1 MKNEDSG
8 KNMFRI
14 RAHQKR
20 GGLMRY
26 SVTISI
32 LAIISMSHG
41 AIDFYGYRATS
52 GYYYDETIRYSQVL
66 LGYSDLD
73 RSEISIVPRG
83 TYLDVTEDAW
93 ISSDVTRMNVANM
106 TGDYLFRGSIP
117 VPREAVVTGLH
128 TWKGDTL
135 YRAGLYETRYVYDAS
150 FPDSIKLQQSLDS
163 RIALLQQHTNTSFEL
178 TLCRVSLGEKKHIRI
193 RYLLRS
199 NGVALNTYVIPV
211 LLHSVYG
218 KNPDYM
224 KVTVFA
230 DNKNRQCKLQYG
242 QSNMVLNDTSQNV
255 IPFQP
260 SLNLQLNISKSTI
273 NLTKFTSG
281 PYRGNYLSANTFI
294 TDSLISRLSKPVSTV
309 FIWRWNMSTLTQLVY
324 YNNGIK
330 ELSSEALSFIKQ
342 ARLLKNTMVNLR
354 KLGNPCGLIHII
366 ERQNG
371 TAFSS
376 KSISLAEDSTI
387 MEYLDS
393 FTEEKIYKEYSGIT
407 PESDQW
413 WVPYESNSFSFEQ
426 SRNDLISVLQKASS
440 LLKKSGSGKK
450 HHIVLVSAGSVFEY
464 DQKDMSG
471 ELGAILDG
479 ITVDA
484 SNAEWFGV
492 NIGSTFPASN
502 LYFWNGFLF
511 PSFSPAAV
519 RLRIKSAEQSYDF
532 QLPQNVWSTPLNFT
546 GRVSASWDTVFYW
559 TGFDDAGKQ
568 ISTVEIKPVVYS
580 FHADSAL
587 AKLWAGDKDH
597 ISETEEEYPGGTFG
611 ILTKATFFQATKNS
625 AVKSSSRNVAFL
637 SDEEIFAPKTPVK
650 NRATQS
656 VKPFVLYRNGVL
668 QISSADEYQTLKIYD
683 LNGKLLLSLELSRF
697 RSSGST
703 LKIPIAKMLGN
714 RAKGK
719 MVLVLTGKR
728 VGSFTVLCG
737 GAI

>member
-1 MKNEDSG
+1 
-8 KNMFRI
+8 
-14 RAHQKR
+14 
-20 GGLMRY
+20 MRY
-26 SVTISI
+26 SVAISI
-32 LAIISMSHG
+32 LAVISMSHG

-52 GYYYDETIRYSQVL
+52 SHNDTTLRYSQVL

-93 ISSDVTRMNVANM
+93 ISSDVTRMNVADM

-163 RIALLQQHTNTSFEL
+163 RIALLQQHTNTSYEL

-242 QSNMVLNDTSQNV
+242 QSNMVLSDTSQNT

-260 SLNLQLNISKSTI
+260 FLSLQLNISSKSAI
-273 NLTKFTSG
+273 NLTEFTNR
-281 PYRGNYLSANTFI
+281 PYRGNYLSVNTSV

-309 FIWRWNMSTLTQLVY
+309 FIWRWNMSSLNQLVY

-330 ELSSEALSFIKQ
+330 ELSSEALSFIGQ

-354 KLGNPCGLIHII
+354 KLGNPCGLIHVI
-366 ERQNG
+366 EGQNG
-371 TAFSS
+371 TAYSS
-376 KSISLAEDSTI
+376 KAISLAEDSSI
-387 MEYLDS
+387 MKYLDS
-393 FTEEKIYKEYSGIT
+393 VNEEEIYKKYSGTT
-407 PESDQW
+407 PESDPLW
-413 WVPYESNSFSFEQ
+413 IPDEGNSSSFEQ
-426 SRNDLISVLQKASS
+426 SRNDLISALQKASS
-440 LLKKSGSGKK
+440 LLKKAGSGKLR
-450 HHIVLVSAGSVFEY
+450 HILLVSAGGIHYGS
-464 DQKDMSG
+464 QKDMSE
-471 ELGAILDG
+471 ELGTILDG
-479 ITVDA
+479 ITVGAA
-484 SNAEWFGV
+484 SAQWHGV

-502 LYFWNGFLF
+502 LYLWNGFLF
-511 PSFSPAAV
+511 PSFSPAVV
-519 RLRIKSAEQSYDF
+519 RLRIKSAEQNYDF
-532 QLPQNVWSTPLNFT
+532 QLSQNIWSTPLKFT
-546 GRVSASWDTVFYW
+546 GRVSASWDTVFYL
-559 TGFDDAGKQ
+559 TGFDEAGKQ
-568 ISTVEIKPVVYS
+568 TSTIEIKPIVYS

-587 AKLWAGDKDH
+587 AKLWAGDKNH
-597 ISETEEEYPGGTFG
+597 IAETEEEYPGGTFG

-625 AVKSSSRNVAFL
+625 IVESSSRNVAFL

-668 QISSADEYQTLKIYD
+668 QISSADKYQTLKIYD

-697 RSSGST
+697 RTSGST
-703 LKIPIAKMLGN
+703 LTIPLAKMLGN
-714 RAKGK
+714 RGKGK
-719 MVLVLTGKR
+719 LVLVFTGKR
-728 VGSFTVLCG
+728 AGSFTLLCG